1 MKNVYLF
8 LLLILQ
14 LNIHSYDIYAVVE
27 TPQMPVNGDADD
39 PAIWIN
45 ELDKSNSLIFGTD
58 KYNGIY
64 SYDLDGKIINYSKAG
79 NVNNIDIRKT
89 YKNGNLYSLL
99 YG

>member
-1 MKNVYLF
+1 MNNVYLF

-64 SYDLDGKIINYSKAG
+64 SC
-79 NVNNIDIRKT
+79 
-89 YKNGNLYSLL
+89 LL
-99 YG
+99 YTSPSPRDKRQSRMPSSA